1 MPMKPFVSVSRHL
14 QHEAVP
20 RFASYVRVRRLSV
33 GALNKIGGLYWAK
46 GMKSKPQDKTVR
58 CELCACA
65 HTCCSKTVVEI
76 SWNHWVLFWIGLSN
90 FDFKMISASPAPGIP
105 NWRLQDIFFTVTAA
119 MLNLMKCGQLSTR
132 MWRRSRTIWT
142 LNFLHISFLAH
153 VWLFLNRWLVASCI
167 SRTFLQFTQAK
178 QQLPFPWRLRG
189 SRRSSDVRIYDPSTQ
204 LIRSKDFQ
212 RWKYEAN
219 RVSRPLSCCFPTRLS
234 TWATEFEVARCGM
247 SQICSDI

>member
-105 NWRLQDIFFTVTAA
+105 NWRLQDIFLLWQRPCWTWWNVVSFQPGCDEDPEPFGH
-119 MLNLMKCGQLSTR
+119 LIFFISLS
-132 MWRRSRTIWT
+132 
-142 LNFLHISFLAH
+142 
-153 VWLFLNRWLVASCI
+153 
-167 SRTFLQFTQAK
+167 
-178 QQLPFPWRLRG
+178 
-189 SRRSSDVRIYDPSTQ
+189 
-204 LIRSKDFQ
+204 
-212 RWKYEAN
+212 
-219 RVSRPLSCCFPTRLS
+219 
-234 TWATEFEVARCGM
+234 
-247 SQICSDI
+247 